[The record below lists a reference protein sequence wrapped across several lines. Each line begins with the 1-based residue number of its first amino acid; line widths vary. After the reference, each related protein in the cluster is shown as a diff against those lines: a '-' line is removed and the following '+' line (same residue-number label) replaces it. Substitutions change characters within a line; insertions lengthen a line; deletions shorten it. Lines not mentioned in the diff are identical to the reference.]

1 MAFFSKS
8 TLLLGALIIAY
19 LLPIWLFPYFPTQ
32 DGVSHVYNSQILT
45 EYRNPDYEF
54 RAYYEINWYPFP
66 NWLSHFALAML
77 MFVFPPLIAEKVF
90 LSLYVILFPLAMR
103 YFLNAAHR
111 YKPETLRRDTLQN
124 VSAKFGQSNPL
135 TKEPGRQSLVILS
148 FTFIYNYLLLMGF
161 YNFAVSV
168 PLFFLTLGYWYR
180 HRDAISLKRA
190 VLLNL
195 LIVITYF
202 AHLISYAFL
211 LFAIAL
217 LSVLHFKRNLPQI
230 FRTGLSILPAALL
243 LLVYLPTS
251 DLVAGEPPE
260 FGLNRL
266 GELLDNLL
274 GLKVLIAFNEA
285 QALISYAVSALLI
298 FLAVWTLWQNR
309 RTSRPRRTRGRR
321 ARIAEGS
328 PRHAEDFHEDRGF
341 ARDRPSRYGVPD
353 ESVGDRGFARDRPSR
368 YGMNAPRAFLI
379 LSGVLFGLYLIL
391 PNSIGPGGW
400 VNDRLAIL
408 ATLTLFAWFRESD
421 KPRWRQVFTGI
432 VTLLAVINV
441 LYIGVLCKNL
451 NAELREFNAFV
462 GKIEKNK
469 VILPLHFE
477 PRGSSLKVGIF
488 VNAANY
494 YCLDNGGIN
503 LGNYEVQFD
512 YFPVRFN
519 ADFET
524 PIQEKEWVQI
534 VHWQPEKI
542 DLCAYADNV
551 DYLLLWGTPNEP
563 TAAPVERE
571 FLPRDAPIAS
581 KIASEIEACYTLIAS
596 EGKLKLFRGNR

>member
-1 MAFFSKS
+1 MTGSKS
-8 TLLLGALIIAY
+8 TLLIGALIIAY

-45 EYRNPDYEF
+45 EYGNPDYEF

-90 LSLYVILFPLAMR
+90 LSLYVILFPLAIR
-103 YFLNAAHR
+103 YFLNAAHGDA
-111 YKPETLRRDTLQN
+111 PENLRRDTPRN
-124 VSAKFGQSNPL
+124 VDAKFAQPNHL
-135 TKEPGRQSLVILS
+135 TKEPGQQSLVILS

-180 HRDAISLKRA
+180 HRDALNVKRA

-202 AHLISYAFL
+202 AHLISYAFI
-211 LFAIAL
+211 LFSIAL
-217 LSVLHFKRNLPQI
+217 LSVLHFYHISEQGELAYRFRQALRPVL
-230 FRTGLSILPAALL
+230 RTGLTVLPAALL

-251 DLVAGEPPE
+251 DLLAGEPPA
-260 FGLNRL
+260 FGLSRV
-266 GELLDNLL
+266 GELLYNLL
-274 GLKVLIAFNEA
+274 SLEVLIAFNEA
-285 QALISYAVSALLI
+285 QALIAYAVVALLI
-298 FLAVWTLWQNR
+298 FLVAWTLK
-309 RTSRPRRTRGRR
+309 
-321 ARIAEGS
+321 
-328 PRHAEDFHEDRGF
+328 
-341 ARDRPSRYGVPD
+341 DRPSRY
-353 ESVGDRGFARDRPSR
+353 RHISR
-368 YGMNAPRAFLI
+368 SFLI
-379 LSGVLFGLYLIL
+379 LFGVLFGLYLIL
-391 PNSIGPGGW
+391 PNSVGPGGW

-408 ATLTLFAWFRESD
+408 ATLTLFAWVRVGD
-421 KPRWRQVFTGI
+421 KPPWRQVFTGI
-432 VTLLAVINV
+432 VTLLAVVN
-441 LYIGVLCKNL
+441 LLFIGVLCKNL
-451 NAELREFNAFV
+451 NAELQAFNAFV
-462 GKIEKNK
+462 GKVEKNK

-512 YFPVRFN
+512 YFPIRFK

-524 PIQEKEWVQI
+524 PVQAKEWVQI
-534 VHWQPEKI
+534 VHWQPEEI
-542 DLCAYADNV
+542 DLCGYADNV
-551 DYLLLWGTPNEP
+551 DYLLLWGTPDEP
-563 TAAPVERE
+563 VVAA
-571 FLPRDAPIAS
+571 A
-581 KIASEIEACYTLIAS
+581 IEACYTLIAA
-596 EGKLKLFRGNR
+596 EGTLKLFRGTR